1 MNREVQD
8 TKPSSSESDEIYA
21 EEISSEPRVRPRM
34 EGQRILVIDDE
45 AELLKLMSGA
55 FEEEGAIV
63 STAADGME
71 GLRAFTA
78 DPVDLVVTDIIMPT
92 REGIETIIALKR
104 IAPSVKV
111 VAISGGGRI
120 DGADFLKLA
129 EAFGADAT
137 MAKPFRLYELVDLAR
152 ALLPSSP
159 PAAA

>member
-78 DPVDLVVTDIIMPT
+78 DRSIW
-92 REGIETIIALKR
+92 
-104 IAPSVKV
+104 S
-111 VAISGGGRI
+111 
-120 DGADFLKLA
+120 
-129 EAFGADAT
+129 
-137 MAKPFRLYELVDLAR
+137 
-152 ALLPSSP
+152 
-159 PAAA
+159 